1 LSKVKTKAESD
12 LSYQEALLAAYR
24 NDFRTL
30 QQTYQDLLLR
40 IDELRNS
47 VNIVEPAHVPENLTY
62 APYYA
67 TVVFLLPNEQLAQTY
82 SQMVTGRSIVE
93 AAITQ
98 LGLPE
103 TPDALASKV
112 SAGPIRGAQLFQLSV
127 RDSDPARA
135 IQIADAIAKA
145 FLSQVQVLLTEPYTN
160 QIVDIQKQIDEYST
174 KIEQSQKE
182 IETFTAQAA
191 QAENEQAR
199 LSNLLSEYRSD
210 LRTLQQK
217 YEDLRLVSVQAAD
230 SVVIVE
236 PAQVPE
242 KPTQNNFLYIGLA
255 ILVGLM
261 IGGGAAFL
269 LETLDDTIKTTDD
282 VSKKLGLSTIGTIR
296 VLTNGEL
303 GVVVE
308 NQPRSLAAESFRVL
322 AMNIRYC
329 SLDKPLHTLLV
340 TSPHQLEGKTLVA
353 SNLAAAISQTE
364 NKVVVVDADLRLPRL
379 HQLFGIDQGR
389 GLTESLLKNS
399 VDGNLH
405 IIQED
410 RLSVLTSGEVPPNPT
425 EVIASR
431 SMHHILDKLVEMA
444 DFVVIDSPPVLLA
457 ADATTL
463 ATQVDGV
470 LLVLR
475 AGKTTSRAVQD
486 TLESL
491 RQVQANVV
499 GVVLNGVPRGKSYY
513 YDRYQKKEGKRKVA
527 FFQNFKQALALPRQW
542 VVKRK

>member
-1 LSKVKTKAESD
+1 
-12 LSYQEALLAAYR
+12 
-24 NDFRTL
+24 
-30 QQTYQDLLLR
+30 
-40 IDELRNS
+40 
-47 VNIVEPAHVPENLTY
+47 
-62 APYYA
+62 
-67 TVVFLLPNEQLAQTY
+67 
-82 SQMVTGRSIVE
+82 
-93 AAITQ
+93 
-98 LGLPE
+98 
-103 TPDALASKV
+103 
-112 SAGPIRGAQLFQLSV
+112 
-127 RDSDPARA
+127 
-135 IQIADAIAKA
+135 
-145 FLSQVQVLLTEPYTN
+145 
-160 QIVDIQKQIDEYST
+160 
-174 KIEQSQKE
+174 
-182 IETFTAQAA
+182 
-191 QAENEQAR
+191 
-199 LSNLLSEYRSD
+199 
-210 LRTLQQK
+210 
-217 YEDLRLVSVQAAD
+217 
-230 SVVIVE
+230 
-236 PAQVPE
+236 
-242 KPTQNNFLYIGLA
+242 
-255 ILVGLM
+255 
-261 IGGGAAFL
+261 
-269 LETLDDTIKTTDD
+269 
-282 VSKKLGLSTIGTIR
+282 
-296 VLTNGEL
+296 
-303 GVVVE
+303 
-308 NQPRSLAAESFRVL
+308 
-322 AMNIRYC
+322 MNIRYC